1 MTNFPPL
8 FLVINGR
15 FPLGLICREVPRVT
29 ERSAFL
35 QGGGGEIQ
43 DQGMDGWE
51 GIVPLLG
58 RVSVPAGFICQC
70 QITVG
75 QGIFPIQNSVS

>member
-8 FLVINGR
+8 FLVISGR

-35 QGGGGEIQ
+35 QGGEIQ
-43 DQGMDGWE
+43 NQDMDGWE
-51 GIVPLLG
+51 GTVPLLS

-70 QITVG
+70 QVTVR
-75 QGIFPIQNSVS
+75 

>member
-8 FLVINGR
+8 FLVMSGR

-35 QGGGGEIQ
+35 QGGGEMQNQ
-43 DQGMDGWE
+43 DTDGWA
-51 GIVPLLG
+51 GAAPL
-58 RVSVPAGFICQC
+58 
-70 QITVG
+70 
-75 QGIFPIQNSVS
+75 

>member
-8 FLVINGR
+8 FLVISGR

-35 QGGGGEIQ
+35 QGGGEIQ

-51 GIVPLLG
+51 GTVHLLG
-58 RVSVPAGFICQC
+58 RASVPAGFICQR
-70 QITVG
+70 QVTVR